1 MLDARQAVILMLEH
15 GKDGSQGLILNKR
28 TEHRMR
34 EVLGAE
40 MLCPEF
46 GDNAL
51 YLVRFRVQV
60 LSQSSPPNLSL
71 VSGLCRWRCHC
82 RPTSSPG
89 L

>member
-1 MLDARQAVILMLEH
+1 MGTNRALTVRQAVILMLEH

-28 TEHRMR
+28 TEHRMK

-51 YLVRFRVQV
+51 YLVRRAVSLALPCPSRKAV
-60 LSQSSPPNLSL
+60 LFGRLHK
-71 VSGLCRWRCHC
+71 RW
-82 RPTSSPG
+82 
-89 L
+89 

>member
-1 MLDARQAVILMLEH
+1 MLEH

-28 TEHRMR
+28 TEHRMK

-51 YLVRFRVQV
+51 YLVSRAVSLA
-60 LSQSSPPNLSL
+60 LSCPCPKRSCF
-71 VSGLCRWRCHC
+71 GGY
-82 RPTSSPG
+82 TSQATVMCTPG
-89 L
+89 Q